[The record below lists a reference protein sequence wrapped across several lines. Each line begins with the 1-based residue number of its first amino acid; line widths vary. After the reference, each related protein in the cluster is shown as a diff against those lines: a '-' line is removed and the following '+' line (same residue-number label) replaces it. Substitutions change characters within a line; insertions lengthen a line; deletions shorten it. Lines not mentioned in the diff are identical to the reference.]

1 MRSEGPRCGTPLR
14 SRPDADLYIAKVL
27 DDQANGSDGDIL
39 AGIDWAIRNGCAA
52 VSMSLG
58 TAVLPGTAHSEVYEE
73 IARRALG
80 AGSLL
85 IAPAGNSSARPDKVA
100 PVEHPAN
107 CPSILSVGAVGPDLE
122 LAPFSNANQDS
133 EGCGVDLVGP
143 GIAVRSSVPGP
154 ALYETQNGTS
164 PAVPFVAGVAALLA
178 EAYPTARGAALKD
191 LLLTQ
196 ALTLPIVARDA
207 GAGLAQAPE

>member
-1 MRSEGPRCGTPLR
+1 MI
-14 SRPDADLYIAKVL
+14 RPTVL
-27 DDQANGSDGDIL
+27 TATS
-39 AGIDWAIRNGCAA
+39 
-52 VSMSLG
+52 
-58 TAVLPGTAHSEVYEE
+58 TAVLAGAAHSEVYEE

-85 IAPAGNSSARPDKVA
+85 IAPAGNSSARPDKTA

-122 LAPFSNANQDS
+122 LAPFSNANADS
-133 EGCGVDLVGP
+133 DGCGVDLVGP

-164 PAVPFVAGVAALLA
+164 PAVPYVAGVAALLA
-178 EAYPTARGAALKD
+178 EAYPTARGAALRD
-191 LLLTQ
+191 LLLER
-196 ALTLPIVARDA
+196 ALALPNAERDA